1 MITLMPRESHAN
13 QNNPTRPIPS
23 NLMRASGAAGHDN
36 QRPRWRYFR
45 AEGGPAARVGSSAD
59 GAVSPTKWTDSL
71 PATAFG
77 VITQVPPQEARAT
90 FPAVFESAMY
100 VNPLPIAPRI
110 QKLAFTGAYTSVPKT
125 LPAVCATALPSS
137 PRAAIGIPSS
147 ATTRPIVSMPFMA
160 SSLPYD
166 PVPSS
171 VWLSGWVSTATT
183 FALHAVRTVR
193 VRRSRCRRPEAV
205 VRHSEHTVTAQALPA
220 R

>member
-1 MITLMPRESHAN
+1 
-13 QNNPTRPIPS
+13 
-23 NLMRASGAAGHDN
+23 MRASGAAGLDN

-45 AEGGPAARVGSSAD
+45 AEGGPAARVPSSAD

-77 VITQVPPQEARAT
+77 VMTQVPPQEARAT

-125 LPAVCATALPSS
+125 LPAVCAASLPSS
-137 PRAAIGIPSS
+137 PRAAIGIPSR

-166 PVPSS
+166 PVHPPCASPVVSGMIEARESHIAELRIVDYPSAQHDRNGLGGRTEGTQLRRDGS
-171 VWLSGWVSTATT
+171 VPPPA
-183 FALHAVRTVR
+183 ALE
-193 VRRSRCRRPEAV
+193 SSP
-205 VRHSEHTVTAQALPA
+205 
-220 R
+220 